1 MPYTP
6 PVQTPS
12 ASPCSSRSS
21 SFSNHDPQSRSTLNF
36 LQSSNPPRSATYL
49 HKQRRSSS
57 GSLPRPLLSPP
68 QLSQD
73 QQSRSPMLSP
83 PVDPRTGGSVHQ
95 SPPPVNGGLSVMPAG
110 AIMSPPDSTQN
121 SSDEE
126 DGGVWRCRDLGK
138 LEDELKEAIKKIPQR
153 RFPSP
158 ERTAASVEIAA
169 ASAAAA
175 AAALSPRG
183 RNQHY
188 RSRSDPSTMLIDIAA
203 TRPRSGS
210 NSGSVSDID
219 DDYRIAPPMVRKKSG
234 EVVKSSLK
242 SPSRSRPCSVPA
254 TPTFP
259 KNVHFDS
266 RIEHVRHFLQAEKP
280 SAVSVGSSPV
290 EGVYDGESEYPFGYD
305 DDEPQWEIGLPN
317 FPKDHHEARKSLP
330 VRLEKLYLSTDKKN
344 LIGTVAVANLSF
356 RKHVVARF
364 TFDYWQTVSEVSA
377 DYSSD
382 VRRRERE
389 DGIDR
394 FIFKIKLAEQA
405 NLEKKI
411 LFFCIRYVAA
421 GQEHWDN
428 NGGVNFQVDFKKAQP
443 ARPHAGHQASAL
455 PRSSKP
461 STPSSSSSSSSRP
474 RTIIPHMDDFEL
486 MDDAYFAKGNKLD
499 RPRSKK
505 SKAVV
510 TVDQETELPSRR
522 ANPTGNAF
530 GNRYDFRTSLN
541 QTIKMTA
548 SASAPGLVRT
558 DKVSFV
564 DADAI
569 TPRTDN
575 SYFALPVQN
584 LKSSMTATE
593 LPSTTPLDSPSNSG
607 AGPPEIFNTDNF
619 WTHEDKPSIESPSYR
634 ELIDNYCFFGSS
646 KATKMPLS
654 KPDPPKKSS
663 EAKPKESVQIV
674 LPTGEKRS
682 VSPPQYL
689 SSPLNGTS
697 ITPPSLSVAQQ
708 KSTGNAPSIPANYAG
723 YHHRRRGSGAFRFET
738 PQPPAIC

>member
-57 GSLPRPLLSPP
+57 GSLPIPLLSTP
-68 QLSQD
+68 QSPSTKE
-73 QQSRSPMLSP
+73 QQPST
-83 PVDPRTGGSVHQ
+83 DPRMSGSVHQ
-95 SPPPVNGGLSVMPAG
+95 SPPPVDNGLSVMPAG

-126 DGGVWRCRDLGK
+126 DGGLRRGRDLGK
-138 LEDELKEAIKKIPQR
+138 LEDELKEAIMRIPQR

-169 ASAAAA
+169 ATAAAA
-175 AAALSPRG
+175 AAALSPRA
-183 RNQHY
+183 RNQHSHHY
-188 RSRSDPSTMLIDIAA
+188 RSRSDTSSMLIDIAA

-210 NSGSVSDID
+210 NSGSVSDFE

-259 KNVHFDS
+259 KNVHFDA
-266 RIEHVRHFLQAEKP
+266 RIEHVRHFLHSEKP

-317 FPKDHHEARKSLP
+317 FPKDHESRKALP
-330 VRLEKLYLSTDKKN
+330 VRLEKLCLSTDKKN
-344 LIGTVAVANLSF
+344 LIGTVAVSNLSF
-356 RKHVVARF
+356 QKHVVARF

-411 LFFCIRYVAA
+411 LFFCIRYVAN

-428 NGGVNFQVDFKKAQP
+428 NGGVNFQVDFKKAFP
-443 ARPHAGHQASAL
+443 TRPHAGHQASAL

-461 STPSSSSSSSSRP
+461 STPSSRP
-474 RTIIPHMDDFEL
+474 RTIPHMDDFEL
-486 MDDAYFAKGNKLD
+486 LDDAFFAKVNKLD

-505 SKAVV
+505 SKPV

-530 GNRYDFRTSLN
+530 GNRYDFRASLN
-541 QTIKMTA
+541 QTIKMTS

-558 DKVSFV
+558 DKVSFAE
-564 DADAI
+564 ADT
-569 TPRTDN
+569 TPPRMDN
-575 SYFALPVQN
+575 SYFNLPMQR
-584 LKSSMTATE
+584 LSSE
-593 LPSTTPLDSPSNSG
+593 LPSTTTPLDSPSISG

-634 ELIDNYCFFGSS
+634 ELLDNYCFFGSA
-646 KATKMPLS
+646 KATKLPLS
-654 KPDPPKKSS
+654 KPEPPKKSES
-663 EAKPKESVQIV
+663 KPKESVQIV

-682 VSPPQYL
+682 VSPPQYMA
-689 SSPLNGTS
+689 SPLNGTS

-708 KSTGNAPSIPANYAG
+708 KSTGNASPIPANYAG
-723 YHHRRRGSGAFRFET
+723 YHHRRRGSGAFRFDT
-738 PQPPAIC
+738 STQTPAIC